1 MNMFFELIDKFIDGD
16 VTSEEEKQAINLINS
31 VQVLANYY
39 KIILYVN
46 EAVRNKTLIPMGDE
60 LKRLEKLKS
69 KSSKPLK

>member
-39 KIILYVN
+39 KIIL
-46 EAVRNKTLIPMGDE
+46 
-60 LKRLEKLKS
+60 
-69 KSSKPLK
+69 